1 MQQQSVLPAIV
12 TKYLADSEADFLDL
26 SDLERVMDQEEQS
39 NKGIIV
45 KHERT
50 LSGANI
56 IDYGKGTL
64 SSRICQIA
72 HDCLHVDLQTEFR
85 KMAMRHPAIGKV
97 CDEIRQEFEEGR
109 MIQIMDRL
117 EGIGCE
123 VYYDKQEKKLT
134 LGLNKSKLFKH
145 FNEHS
150 RVIDLRNRQ
159 NISLVNGINPMC
171 DVGEPKHQ
179 VPDLVTKSYYLIID
193 LK

>member
-12 TKYLADSEADFLDL
+12 TRHLADSEADFLDL
-26 SDLERVMDQEEQS
+26 SDLELVMDQEEQS
-39 NKGIIV
+39 NKGITV
-45 KHERT
+45 KQERT

-56 IDYGKGTL
+56 TDHGKGTL

-85 KMAMRHPAIGKV
+85 EMAMSHPAFVKI
-97 CDEIRQEFEEGR
+97 CDEIRQEIEEGR

-117 EGIGCE
+117 EAIGCE
-123 VYYDKQEKKLT
+123 VFYDRKEKKLT
-134 LGLNKSKLFKH
+134 LGLNKKNLFKH

-159 NISLVNGINPMC
+159 GISIVNGVNPMY
-171 DVGEPKHQ
+171 DKEPKHQ
-179 VPDLVTKSYYLIID
+179 VPELVTKSYYLIID

>member
-12 TKYLADSEADFLDL
+12 TRHLADSEADFLDL
-26 SDLERVMDQEEQS
+26 SDLELVMDQEEQS

-45 KHERT
+45 KQDT

-56 IDYGKGTL
+56 VDHGKGTL

-72 HDCLHVDLQTEFR
+72 HDCLHVDLQAEFR
-85 KMAMRHPAIGKV
+85 EMAMSHPAIDKV
-97 CDEIRQEFEEGR
+97 FDEIRQEFEEGR

-117 EGIGCE
+117 EAIGCE
-123 VYYDKQEKKLT
+123 VYYDKQQMKLT
-134 LGLNKSKLFKH
+134 LGLNKKNLFKH

-150 RVIDLRNRQ
+150 RVIDLRNHQ
-159 NISLVNGINPMC
+159 SISLVNGINPMY
-171 DVGEPKHQ
+171 DKEPKHQ
-179 VPDLVTKSYYLIID
+179 VPEVVAKSYYLVID

>member
-12 TKYLADSEADFLDL
+12 TRHLADSEADFLDL
-26 SDLERVMDQEEQS
+26 SDLERIMDQEEKS

-45 KHERT
+45 KQDT

-56 IDYGKGTL
+56 VDHGKGTL

-72 HDCLHVDLQTEFR
+72 HDCLHVDLQAEFR
-85 KMAMRHPAIGKV
+85 EMAMSHPAIGKV
-97 CDEIRQEFEEGR
+97 FDEIRQEFEEGR

-117 EGIGCE
+117 EAIGCE
-123 VYYDKQEKKLT
+123 VYYDKQQMKLT
-134 LGLNKSKLFKH
+134 LGLNKKNLFKH

-159 NISLVNGINPMC
+159 GISIVNGINPMY
-171 DVGEPKHQ
+171 DKEPKHQ
-179 VPDLVTKSYYLIID
+179 VPELVTKSYYLIID

>member
-12 TKYLADSEADFLDL
+12 TRHLADSEADFLDL
-26 SDLERVMDQEEQS
+26 SDLELVMDQEEQS

-45 KHERT
+45 KQDT

-56 IDYGKGTL
+56 VDHGKGTL

-72 HDCLHVDLQTEFR
+72 HDCLHVDLQAEFR
-85 KMAMRHPAIGKV
+85 EMAMSHPAIGKV
-97 CDEIRQEFEEGR
+97 FDEIRQEFEEGQ

-117 EGIGCE
+117 EAIGCE
-123 VYYDKQEKKLT
+123 VYYDKQQMKLT
-134 LGLNKSKLFKH
+134 LGLNKKNLFKH

-159 NISLVNGINPMC
+159 GISIVNGINPMY
-171 DVGEPKHQ
+171 DKEPKHQ
-179 VPDLVTKSYYLIID
+179 VPELVTKSYYLVID

>member
-12 TKYLADSEADFLDL
+12 TRHLADSEADFLDL
-26 SDLERVMDQEEQS
+26 SDLELVMDQEEQS

-45 KHERT
+45 KQDT

-56 IDYGKGTL
+56 VDHGKGTL

-72 HDCLHVDLQTEFR
+72 HDCLHVDLQAEFR
-85 KMAMRHPAIGKV
+85 EMAMSHPAIDKV
-97 CDEIRQEFEEGR
+97 FDEIRQEFEEGR

-117 EGIGCE
+117 EAIGCE
-123 VYYDKQEKKLT
+123 VYYDKQQMKLT
-134 LGLNKSKLFKH
+134 LGLNKKNLFRH

-150 RVIDLRNRQ
+150 RVIDLRNHQ
-159 NISLVNGINPMC
+159 SISLVNGINPMY
-171 DVGEPKHQ
+171 DKEPKHQ
-179 VPDLVTKSYYLIID
+179 VPDLVTKSYYLVID

>member
-1 MQQQSVLPAIV
+1 MHQQTVLPAIV
-12 TKYLADSEADFLDL
+12 TKYLADSNDDFIDL
-26 SDLERVMDQEEQS
+26 SDLEKVMDQEEQS
-39 NKGIIV
+39 KKEIIV
-45 KHERT
+45 KQDT

-56 IDYGKGTL
+56 IDHGKGTL

-72 HDCLHVDLQTEFR
+72 HDCLHVDIQAEFR
-85 KMAMRHPAIGKV
+85 EMAMSHPAIDKV

-109 MIQIMDRL
+109 IVHLMDRL
-117 EGIGCE
+117 EEIGCE
-123 VYYDKQEKKLT
+123 VYYDKQQKKLT

-159 NISLVNGINPMC
+159 NISLVNGINPTY
-171 DVGEPKHQ
+171 DKEPKHQ
-179 VPDLVTKSYYLIID
+179 VPDLVNKSYYLVID

>member
-12 TKYLADSEADFLDL
+12 TRHLADSEADFLDL

-45 KHERT
+45 KQDT
-50 LSGANI
+50 LSDANI
-56 IDYGKGTL
+56 IDHGKGTL

-85 KMAMRHPAIGKV
+85 EMAMSHPAIDKV

-117 EGIGCE
+117 EAIGCE
-123 VYYDKQEKKLT
+123 VYYDKQQKKLT

-159 NISLVNGINPMC
+159 SISLLNGINPVY
-171 DVGEPKHQ
+171 DKEPKHQ
-179 VPDLVTKSYYLIID
+179 VPDLVTKSYYLVID

>member
-12 TKYLADSEADFLDL
+12 TRHLADSEADFLDL

-39 NKGIIV
+39 KKGIIV
-45 KHERT
+45 KQDT
-50 LSGANI
+50 LSSANI
-56 IDYGKGTL
+56 IDHGKGTL

-85 KMAMRHPAIGKV
+85 EMAMSHPAIDKV

-117 EGIGCE
+117 EAIGCE
-123 VYYDKQEKKLT
+123 VYYDKQQKKLT

-159 NISLVNGINPMC
+159 SISLLNGINPMC
-171 DVGEPKHQ
+171 DKEPKHQ
-179 VPDLVTKSYYLIID
+179 VPDLVTKSYYLVID

>member
-12 TKYLADSEADFLDL
+12 TRHLADSEADFLDL

-45 KHERT
+45 KQDT
-50 LSGANI
+50 LSDANI
-56 IDYGKGTL
+56 IDHGKGTL

-85 KMAMRHPAIGKV
+85 EMAMSHPAIDKV

-117 EGIGCE
+117 EAIGCE
-123 VYYDKQEKKLT
+123 VYYDKQQKKLT

-159 NISLVNGINPMC
+159 SISLLNGINPMC
-171 DVGEPKHQ
+171 DKEPKHQ
-179 VPDLVTKSYYLIID
+179 VPDLVTKSYYLVID

>member
-12 TKYLADSEADFLDL
+12 TRHLADSEADFLDL

-45 KHERT
+45 KQDT

-56 IDYGKGTL
+56 IDHGKGTL

-72 HDCLHVDLQTEFR
+72 HDCLHVDLQAEFR
-85 KMAMRHPAIGKV
+85 EMAMSHPAIGKV

-117 EGIGCE
+117 EAIGCE
-123 VYYDKQEKKLT
+123 VYYDKQNKKLT
-134 LGLNKSKLFKH
+134 LGLNKKNLFKH

-150 RVIDLRNRQ
+150 RIIDLRNRQ
-159 NISLVNGINPMC
+159 SISLVNGFNPTY
-171 DVGEPKHQ
+171 DKEPKHQ
-179 VPDLVTKSYYLIID
+179 VPDLVTKSYYLVIN